1 MRMRME
7 ASQGEREAMMEAMME
22 ALPEEAWEVGGNL
35 VYHLLHGNVIEQRLR
50 GKHELKSI

>member
-22 ALPEEAWEVGGNL
+22 ALPEEVGGNL